1 MKNLNCVIVGYG
13 RMGLVYHRILKD
25 LKLRKIS
32 IISKNLNASLKNK
45 TNFFEDFKHFT
56 KKNYKI
62 DLAIISTTA
71 DYHKYY
77 LEKFANLNTKL
88 IMVEKP
94 ISDSVDNINKMIR
107 ICKKKKII
115 LSVNHSS
122 RYLNSIKFIKKI
134 IEKKKLGGLVSINA
148 IGGNMGIAMNGVHF
162 FEIFN
167 YLTKKPIYK
176 VMSQFDKKILINPR
190 GKKFKD
196 NSGVVIAKNKRNQFL
211 YLNLLNKQG
220 HGKTI
225 SFVFRNGIIYLDS
238 INNKMFISKRFK
250 KDLKLDTRFYSTKSA
265 LKTLNFKEDIYNSTK
280 QSVISLL
287 NKNNFVEAKDGL
299 DSVKAVVASI
309 ESGRKG
315 GKPVFIKSINKS
327 KKFSWA

>member
-1 MKNLNCVIVGYG
+1 
-13 RMGLVYHRILKD
+13 
-25 LKLRKIS
+25 
-32 IISKNLNASLKNK
+32 
-45 TNFFEDFKHFT
+45 
-56 KKNYKI
+56 
-62 DLAIISTTA
+62 
-71 DYHKYY
+71 
-77 LEKFANLNTKL
+77 
-88 IMVEKP
+88 
-94 ISDSVDNINKMIR
+94 
-107 ICKKKKII
+107 
-115 LSVNHSS
+115 
-122 RYLNSIKFIKKI
+122 
-134 IEKKKLGGLVSINA
+134 
-148 IGGNMGIAMNGVHF
+148 MGIAMNGVHF

-176 VMSQFDKKILINPR
+176 VMSQLDKKILINPR

-287 NKNNFVEAKDGL
+287 NKNNLEARRIRLKSQAAL
-299 DSVKAVVASI
+299 QSLVK
-309 ESGRKG
+309 R
-315 GKPVFIKSINKS
+315 
-327 KKFSWA
+327 W